1 MTTAQIVS
9 AIKNNQGN
17 THEIEAA
24 FQDADQKENF
34 SFKFGKTK
42 EYWSDSNWR
51 DVAKAV
57 KGKL

>member
-9 AIKNNQGN
+9 AIKNNQG

-42 EYWSDSNWR
+42 EYWSEKDWKN
-51 DVAKAV
+51 VAKAV
-57 KGKL
+57 KGEL